1 MTSKRETVAAA
12 IYAEYCRRMHAVN
25 GWEGIKSPA
34 WEDLAESS
42 RNDYRMTADVVFME
56 LRNPTPKMILAGRKK
71 PEVPPEEQLRVGT
84 ADCDVNA
91 IRMTAD
97 RLVENGEANGIATI
111 MRYQAMIDAAMK

>member
-12 IYAEYCRRMHAVN
+12 IYVEYCRRMHAVN

-42 RNDYRMTADVVFME
+42 RNDYRMTADAVFME
-56 LRNPTPKMILAGRKK
+56 LRNPTREMIVAGRRK
-71 PEVPPEEQLRVGT
+71 PEIPSEEHRIGT

-91 IRMTAD
+91 ILPRADDGRANSLMTE
-97 RLVENGEANGIATI
+97 L
-111 MRYQAMIDAAMK
+111 RYQAMIDAAMK